1 MIIIYAHKITQK
13 GNVGFGDITIYHRNT
28 YTHTLTRNI
37 SKHIPFEFEFQM
49 IGIII
54 FTHLTHSLLN
64 SSTTK
69 QMQDSLIVISLK
81 HARNVWICRH
91 NWPDLNDIGFW
102 KFVFVLEFILGPYDA
117 PKFRLEVRNP
127 DEWMVFEKINEKQ
140 ER

>member
-1 MIIIYAHKITQK
+1 MWDLVILQFIIE
-13 GNVGFGDITIYHRNT
+13 
-28 YTHTLTRNI
+28 THTQSHTHTYNI

-54 FTHLTHSLLN
+54 FTHLTHSLPN

-69 QMQDSLIVISLK
+69 QIQDSLIVISLK

-102 KFVFVLEFILGPYDA
+102 NFVFAFGVYIETVWRTKIW
-117 PKFRLEVRNP
+117 LEVRNP

-140 ER
+140 ERYWQQKLGKNLV